1 MLTSSLHRSLGPS
14 CDSHPIA
21 VQRVALVKPEKARRV
36 EDFLLQQHKRKGGG
50 DKVPE
55 GAVIH
60 LLESLSGSEGKGAK
74 VTVKRKIGL
83 MEEDDGFDE
92 DDF

>member
-1 MLTSSLHRSLGPS
+1 MPAAGFASPS
-14 CDSHPIA
+14 PCAA

-36 EDFLLQQHKRKGGG
+36 EEYLIRQYRSKGGG

-55 GAVIH
+55 GAVIR
-60 LLESLSGSEGKGAK
+60 LLESLAGSEAKASK
-74 VTVKRKIGL
+74 VTVVRKVTG